1 MDDLQKKFGEQVSKE
16 LAKNLN
22 GSAKVIIRTG
32 DAPKVYDPQ
41 RISICGVIDTPLQWL
56 DKRKDDIDHKQCC
69 VCFNRDDMHIF
80 LNVNEH
86 DHFND
91 EIHGK
96 LIISP
101 EFKKFGIN
109 EGKYVTGLELS
120 DLIRM
125 NRTYFEDKTKA
136 MELVTIM
143 RSFKA
148 TVTKEIE
155 TNDDKK
161 GNRMAYVRQV
171 VEGNQPPSFELCIPI
186 FKGQPKKTFTVE
198 IDIDPETLMGTLV
211 SPDAQDMMVE
221 ARDELMDKVLDE
233 ISLLCPDIPII
244 EY

>member
-1 MDDLQKKFGEQVSKE
+1 MEKE
-16 LAKNLN
+16 LREQIFKEVAGMTFLN
-22 GSAKVIIRTG
+22 GGMVIREG
-32 DAPKVYDPQ
+32 KAPEVYDPQ
-41 RISICGVIDTPLQWL
+41 SLRIIGVIDTPLKWL
-56 DKRKDDIDHKQCC
+56 EKRKDIIYQKQCNI
-69 VCFNRDDMHIF
+69 CFNRDEMGIR
-80 LNVNEH
+80 LTINEH
-86 DHFND
+86 DHFSD
-91 EIHGK
+91 DIYGK

-143 RSFKA
+143 RNFKA

-161 GNRMAYVRQV
+161 GNRLAYVRQV
-171 VEGNQPPSFELCIPI
+171 VEGNQPPSFELNIPI

-198 IDIDPETLMGTLV
+198 IDIDPDTLTGTLV

-221 ARDELMDKVLDE
+221 ARDELMDKVLEE
-233 ISLLCPDIPII
+233 IAELCPDIPII
-244 EY
+244 EL

>member
-1 MDDLQKKFGEQVSKE
+1 MEKELKEQIFKE
-16 LAKNLN
+16 LAGMTILN
-22 GSAKVIIRTG
+22 GGMVIREG
-32 DAPKVYDPQ
+32 EAPKVYDPQ
-41 RISICGVIDTPLQWL
+41 QLSICGVIDTPLRWL
-56 DKRKDDIDHKQCC
+56 EKRKDYIDHKQCC
-69 VCFNRDDMHIF
+69 VYFNRDDMKIL

-86 DHFND
+86 DHFCD
-91 EIHGK
+91 DICGK
-96 LIISP
+96 LIISQ

-125 NRTYFEDKTKA
+125 NRTYFEDKGKA

-143 RSFKA
+143 RNFKA

-155 TNDDKK
+155 TNDDEK

-221 ARDELMDKVLDE
+221 ARDELMDYVIYD
-233 ISLLCPDIPII
+233 IAMLCPDIPII
-244 EY
+244 EF